1 MKTIYF
7 LILSFVFCSNS
18 FAFLKSLGSHPTAF
32 MMPKGQLESTLTHY
46 QINSTLDVLNI
57 RDLTPS
63 QSQVLGNMKGN
74 GLSLKFGASDL
85 FTVLYDRKKNNYSY
99 SRGDVGI
106 TSEYLGVKYVV
117 KDMGPDKPLISIQV
131 GNRKNRGAGISKIFT
146 NVSFQNANFVLNPSA
161 ELRFGGVKD
170 QAKSYMLVASKQLRN
185 KLMGSAFV
193 EYSFGSV
200 RSELSSNI
208 PITQLSSILDVLSYK
223 TRKRDFGYS
232 LHYQMDQKNMLSMD
246 YHYTLMD
253 RSIDVSDPIDVNEQ
267 INAQFTQGINNQSE
281 WFVSA
286 KYLKNQ
292 FVGEH
297 SFLYNKLSASRFDK
311 KYGYLGVGYTFR
323 YGYAN

>member
-1 MKTIYF
+1 MKTIFYLF
-7 LILSFVFCSNS
+7 LSLVLCSNS
-18 FAFLKSLGSHPTAF
+18 FAFLKSLGNHPSAF
-32 MMPKGQLESTLTHY
+32 MMPKGQLETTLTHY

-57 RDLTPS
+57 RDLSPS

-74 GLSLKFGASDL
+74 GISLKFGASDL
-85 FTVLYDRKKNNYSY
+85 FTVIYDRKKNDYQY
-99 SRGDVGI
+99 SRGNVGVS
-106 TSEYLGVKYVV
+106 SEYLGVKYVI
-117 KDMGPDKPLISIQV
+117 KDMGENKPLISFQI

-146 NVSFQNANFVLNPSA
+146 KVSFQNASFVLNPSA
-161 ELRFGGVKD
+161 KLEFGGVKD
-170 QAKSYMLVASKQLRN
+170 KAMTYMLVASKQLRN
-185 KLMGSAFV
+185 KLMGSIFV

-200 RSELSSNI
+200 RSELASNI
-208 PITQLSSILDVLSYK
+208 PIPELNDILDVLNYT

-232 LHYQMDQKNMLSMD
+232 LHFKLNSRNMLSMD
-246 YHYTLMD
+246 YHYILMD
-253 RSIDVSDPIDVNEQ
+253 RSVDVSDPIDVNETV
-267 INAQFTQGINNQSE
+267 NAQFTQAINHQSE

-323 YGYAN
+323 YGYSN